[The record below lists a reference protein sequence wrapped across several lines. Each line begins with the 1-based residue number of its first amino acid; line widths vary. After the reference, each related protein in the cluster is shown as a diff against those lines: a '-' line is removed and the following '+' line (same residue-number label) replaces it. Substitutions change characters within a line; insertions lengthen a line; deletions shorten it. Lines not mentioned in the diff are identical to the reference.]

1 VIAALA
7 AGETRYQTSGE
18 GPARLFIHGLG
29 MDLTMWDPL
38 LRHLETAGRD
48 VRYDTIGHGESTKPT
63 GPYSLQLYAR
73 QAIELL
79 DHLEIGSATIIGFS
93 LGGLIAMAI
102 GALYRDRVD
111 GIAILNAV
119 HRRTPAE
126 QDAVELRVEQVR
138 GGGPA
143 ATVDAAL
150 DRWFTQ
156 PFKQDNPELVE
167 HVRRTILRNDPEAYL
182 AAYQVF
188 AQGGVEFHAE
198 LDRISR
204 PALVATGEDDIGS
217 TPLMSRRMAA
227 ALSGDV
233 VIWPKLR
240 HLPPMEDPGI
250 VARTLDVF
258 FRATS
263 ASGEALKASIGNL

>member
-1 VIAALA
+1 VIAPLA
-7 AGETRYQTSGE
+7 AGETRYQTSGA

-38 LRHLETAGRD
+38 LREVQATGRD
-48 VRYDTIGHGESTKPT
+48 IRYDTIGHGRSATPP

-73 QAIELL
+73 QAIDLL
-79 DHLEIGSATIIGFS
+79 DHLAIGSATVIGFS

-138 GGGPA
+138 AGGPA
-143 ATVDAAL
+143 ATVEAAL
-150 DRWFTQ
+150 DRWFSQ
-156 PFKQDNPELVE
+156 QFKQDNPQLVE
-167 HVRRTILRNDPEAYL
+167 NVRRTILRNDPQSYL

-198 LDRISR
+198 LDGISR
-204 PALVATGEDDIGS
+204 PALVATGEDDVGS

-227 ALSGDV
+227 ALSGEV
-233 VIWPKLR
+233 VVWPKLR
-240 HLPPMEDPGI
+240 HLAPMEDPAT
-250 VARTLDVF
+250 VARTLDAF

-263 ASGEALKASIGNL
+263 APGEARKANIGNR